1 MKKEDQA
8 KIEKKTFENAVI
20 KVLEE
25 VALKYL
31 PGNYEEFLKKQND
44 SISLKIFKDFDEVN
58 DYYDKF
64 VKKDEQDSNG

>member
-44 SISLKIFKDFDEVN
+44 
-58 DYYDKF
+58 
-64 VKKDEQDSNG
+64 